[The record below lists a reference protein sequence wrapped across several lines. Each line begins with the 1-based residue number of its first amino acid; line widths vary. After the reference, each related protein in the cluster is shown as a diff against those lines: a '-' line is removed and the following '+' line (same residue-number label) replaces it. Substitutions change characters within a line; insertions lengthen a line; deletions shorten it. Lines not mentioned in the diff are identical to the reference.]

1 MMRRIGLS
9 ILIIFLILLLFS
21 SKVLASFEKISEPNN
36 KFGIHLAVPS
46 EEDLKD
52 AADLVNSTGGDWG
65 YVTLIIQ
72 EDDRNREKWQKT
84 FDLCRQL
91 HLIPIV
97 RLATSAENDHWRRP
111 EVKQAKEWA
120 EFLNSLNWVI
130 KNRYI
135 VLFNEPNH
143 GQEWGG
149 QADPQDYAL
158 TAFEF
163 AKTLKETNA
172 DFFVMLA
179 GFDAAAPQKP
189 PLYFDEKIFLQ
200 LVLVNKPQ
208 LFEYID
214 GWSSHSY
221 PNHGFVGSA
230 IGSGRNSI
238 KTYLWELELL
248 KRLAV
253 NKELP
258 VFITETGWPH
268 AEGLNQKSNFYDA
281 ATVAENFKIY
291 YDQLINDEKV
301 TAITPFILN
310 YQGELF
316 DNFSWR
322 KQGEPKEF
330 YPQHS
335 QVLGITKVK
344 GEPEQEQ
351 KFTIISKLPEK
362 FIENSSHKVGIKI
375 KNEGQAIW
383 SGEDGY
389 ELQLTGGNTEKI
401 KYSFS
406 DFSEIMPFQ
415 EQTIWLDFEI
425 GEEAE
430 GLMISLA
437 VAKNGEVVSN
447 QISWSLQTVPKISI
461 DGILILMKSL
471 FEKNTKGVNRVTP

>member
-1 MMRRIGLS
+1 MKRIVAGFFIGVLVYLFLS
-9 ILIIFLILLLFS
+9 S
-21 SKVLASFEKISEPNN
+21 RVLAGFEKIGESNN
-36 KFGIHLAVPS
+36 KFGIHLTVPS

-52 AADLVNSTGGDWG
+52 AAELVNSSGGDWG
-65 YVTLIIQ
+65 YVTLVM
-72 EDDRNREKWQKT
+72 EENDRNKDKWQGV
-84 FDLCRQL
+84 FDWCRRL
-91 HLIPIV
+91 HLIPII
-97 RLATSAENDHWRRP
+97 RLATSGQGENWRRP
-111 EVKQAKEWA
+111 RAEQAKEWA
-120 EFLNSLNWVI
+120 DFLNSLNWVI

-143 GQEWGG
+143 GREWGG
-149 QADPQDYAL
+149 SVDPENYAQ

-163 AKTLKETNA
+163 AKTLKQSNP
-172 DFFVMLA
+172 DFFIMMA
-179 GFDAAAPQKP
+179 GLDAAAPHKL
-189 PLYFDEKIFLQ
+189 PLYEDEEVFLEKT
-200 LVLVNKPQ
+200 LESEEK

-221 PNHGFVGSA
+221 PNHGFVGSPRDQ
-230 IGSGRNSI
+230 GRNSI
-238 KTYLWELELL
+238 KTYVWELDLL
-248 KRLAV
+248 KRLGI

-322 KQGEPKEF
+322 KPGEPKEF

-344 GEPEQEQ
+344 GKPEQEQ

-362 FIENSSHKVGIKI
+362 FLENSSNKIGIKI
-375 KNEGQAIW
+375 KNEGQAAW
-383 SGEDGY
+383 SKEDGY
-389 ELQLTGGNTEKI
+389 ELQLLGEELERIGH
-401 KYSFS
+401 SFS
-406 DFSEIMPFQ
+406 DLSEVMPFQ

-425 GEEAE
+425 GEEPE
-430 GLMISLA
+430 GLETSLS
-437 VAKNGEVVSN
+437 VAKDGKAVSN
-447 QISWSLQTVPKISI
+447 QISWSLQTVPKLSI
-461 DGILILMKSL
+461 DGILILMKVFL
-471 FEKNTKGVNRVTP
+471 KKF